1 LFSERDIES
10 LSLNKKL
17 SKDKMEK
24 ISIELSA
31 PKEKKFELGDQ
42 MIVVDPYISLSTR
55 RILIQEYL
63 SIFLNEL
70 DDLTERYLKAKNVFM
85 MIVIDLNTNIDISN
99 LGVDAILKNDLWNL
113 LRGHILNLGEIE
125 KELKEVVEYALKE
138 KEMQKSIGYNF
149 DRVSNK
155 ISDLLDKVSDTDL
168 SKEGIAELF
177 KKLDFEKDSINE
189 IIDPS
194 KVLPKPRKKT
204 NKNIV
209 Q

>member
-1 LFSERDIES
+1 
-10 LSLNKKL
+10 
-17 SKDKMEK
+17 MEK

-113 LRGHILNLGEIE
+113 LRGHILNLGETE